1 MNRNFPLNRNVSN
14 NRLIGGFGFGFP
26 FFPFLGGLAVGSLLA
41 PRPYYYPPPYPYP
54 YYPPYRPY
62 PYYYR

>member
-1 MNRNFPLNRNVSN
+1 MMNRNFPQNRF
-14 NRLIGGFGFGFP
+14 IGGFGFP

-41 PRPYYYPPPYPYP
+41 PRPIYYPPYPYYAP
-54 YYPPYRPY
+54 YPPY